1 MVWGFF
7 FIKILNQ
14 NILMN
19 IRKKSDTEFI
29 IIMASLMS
37 LASLSIDALLPGL
50 NEIAKTIGV
59 ADPKDNQ
66 LLITMIF
73 LGTGFGQL
81 ISGPLSD
88 SLGRKPVVYMGYSVF
103 ALASLLC
110 IFASSLEMMV
120 LGRILQGIGLSAPKT
135 ISMAMVRDRFVGDYM
150 ARIMSFVT
158 VIFILA
164 PIVAPSF
171 GKLMLDNFGW
181 QSIFTS
187 QVIFGLFV
195 VLWLWQRQPETL
207 IEEKRKKMKFSL
219 FTEGV
224 KEFVKYKQTV
234 IFTLVSGL
242 ATAAFMVYLS
252 SSQHI
257 FQVQYGLVEQFPYI
271 FAGIAIVIGLA
282 TFLNGSFVIRFGM
295 LKLVSAFTLA
305 LTLISLSY
313 VFLYYGEPNPSLP
326 ILLIF
331 FVMMI
336 FCVGFMFGNINALAM
351 QPIGHIAGIGAAIF
365 GFVATIIAVPLAT
378 FIGRYIELTAIALF
392 IGFAVCGGVSLLLIH
407 YFKWSN
413 KKKAVEQER
422 ELQIQPLLVSD
433 KITK

>member
-1 MVWGFF
+1 
-7 FIKILNQ
+7 
-14 NILMN
+14 
-19 IRKKSDTEFI
+19 
-29 IIMASLMS
+29 MASLMS

-50 NEIAKTIGV
+50 NEIADSIGISN
-59 ADPKDNQ
+59 AKNNQ

-103 ALASLLC
+103 AIASLLC
-110 IFASSLEMMV
+110 IFATSLEMMV
-120 LGRILQGIGLSAPKT
+120 LGRVLQGIGLSAPKT

-187 QVIFGLFV
+187 QVLFGLFV
-195 VLWLWQRQPETL
+195 VIWLWQRQPETL
-207 IEEKRKKMKFSL
+207 IEEKRKKMKLSL

-224 KEFVKYKQTV
+224 KEFSKYKQTI

-257 FQVQYGLVEQFPYI
+257 FQVQYGLVNEFPYI
-271 FAGIAIVIGLA
+271 FAGIAIVVGLS
-282 TFLNGSFVIRFGM
+282 TFLNGTFVIRFGM

-305 LTLISLSY
+305 LTLISLTY
-313 VFLYYGEPNPSLP
+313 VFLYYGEPNPGLP
-326 ILLIF
+326 ILLVF

-392 IGFAVCGGVSLLLIH
+392 IGFAVCGGLSLFLIH

-413 KKKAVEQER
+413 KRKAVELES
-422 ELQIQPLLVSD
+422 ELQVQPLLVSD

>member
-1 MVWGFF
+1 MQ
-7 FIKILNQ
+7 IK
-14 NILMN
+14 
-19 IRKKSDTEFI
+19 KKSDTEFI

-50 NEIAKTIGV
+50 NDIANTIGISD
-59 ADPKDNQ
+59 AKNNQ

-88 SLGRKPVVYMGYSVF
+88 SLGRKIVVYMGYTVF
-103 ALASLLC
+103 ALASLVC
-110 IFASSLEMMV
+110 IYATSMEMMI
-120 LGRILQGIGLSAPKT
+120 LGRILQGVGLSAPKT

-171 GKLMLDNFGW
+171 GKLMLDSFGW

-187 QVIFGLFV
+187 QIIFGFFV
-195 VLWLWQRQPETL
+195 VIWLWKRQPETL
-207 IEEKRKKMKFSL
+207 PEEKRKKMKLSL

-224 KEFVKYKQTV
+224 KEFVKHKQTV
-234 IFTLVSGL
+234 VFTFVSGL

-257 FQVQYGLVEQFPYI
+257 FQVQYGLVEEFPYI
-271 FAGIAIVIGLA
+271 FAGIAVVVGLS
-282 TFLNGSFVIRFGM
+282 TFLNGTFVIRFGM

-378 FIGRYIELTAIALF
+378 FIGRYIEVTAIALF
-392 IGFAVCGGVSLLLIH
+392 VGFAICGVSSLILIQ
-407 YFKWSN
+407 YFKLSN
-413 KKKAVEQER
+413 KRKAIEQESK
-422 ELQIQPLLVSD
+422 LQVQPLLVSD
-433 KITK
+433 KSMK

>member
-1 MVWGFF
+1 
-7 FIKILNQ
+7 
-14 NILMN
+14 
-19 IRKKSDTEFI
+19 
-29 IIMASLMS
+29 MASLMS

-50 NEIAKTIGV
+50 NEIADSIGISN
-59 ADPKDNQ
+59 AKNNQ

-103 ALASLLC
+103 AIASLLC
-110 IFASSLEMMV
+110 IFATSLEMMV
-120 LGRILQGIGLSAPKT
+120 LGRVLQGIGLSAPKT

-187 QVIFGLFV
+187 QVLFGLFV
-195 VLWLWQRQPETL
+195 VIWLWQRQPETL
-207 IEEKRKKMKFSL
+207 IEEKRKKMKLSL

-224 KEFVKYKQTV
+224 KEFSKYKQTI

-257 FQVQYGLVEQFPYI
+257 FQVQYGLVNEFPYI
-271 FAGIAIVIGLA
+271 FAGIAIVVGLS
-282 TFLNGSFVIRFGM
+282 TFLNGTFVIRFGM

-305 LTLISLSY
+305 LTLISLTY
-313 VFLYYGEPNPSLP
+313 VFLYYGEPNPDLP

-392 IGFAVCGGVSLLLIH
+392 IGFAVCGGLSLLLIH

-413 KKKAVEQER
+413 KRKAVEQESK
-422 ELQIQPLLVSD
+422 LQVQPLLVSD

>member
-1 MVWGFF
+1 MQ
-7 FIKILNQ
+7 IK
-14 NILMN
+14 
-19 IRKKSDTEFI
+19 KKSDTEFI

-50 NEIAKTIGV
+50 NEIANTIGISD
-59 ADPKDNQ
+59 AKNNQ

-88 SLGRKPVVYMGYSVF
+88 SLGRKLVVYIGYSVF

-110 IFASSLEMMV
+110 IYATSMEMMI

-164 PIVAPSF
+164 PVIAPSF
-171 GKLMLDNFGW
+171 GKLMLDSFGW

-187 QVIFGLFV
+187 QVIFGFFV
-195 VLWLWQRQPETL
+195 VIWLWQRQPETL
-207 IEEKRKKMKFSL
+207 VADKRKKMKLSL
-219 FTEGV
+219 FTEGI
-224 KEFVKYKQTV
+224 KEFVKHKQTV
-234 IFTLVSGL
+234 VFTFVSGFT
-242 ATAAFMVYLS
+242 TAAFMVYLS

-257 FQVQYGLVEQFPYI
+257 FQEQYNLVEEFPYI
-271 FAGIAIVIGLA
+271 FSGIAIVIGLA
-282 TFLNGSFVIRFGM
+282 TFLNGTFVIRFGM
-295 LKLVSAFTLA
+295 LKLASTFTLA
-305 LTLISLSY
+305 LTLISLAY
-313 VFLYYGEPNPSLP
+313 VFLYYGEPNPSIS
-326 ILLIF
+326 ILLVF

-378 FIGRYIELTAIALF
+378 FIGRFIELTAIPLF
-392 IGFAVCGGVSLLLIH
+392 VGFAICGALSLLLIQ
-407 YFKWSN
+407 YFKLSN
-413 KKKAVEQER
+413 KRSPLDPENK
-422 ELQIQPLLVSD
+422 LQVQPLLVTDESME
-433 KITK
+433 